1 MNFPAPNHRG
11 EDAGDDDGVSAE
23 SAVLSADAKDLLQ
36 RGARLGTYRIRRPL
50 GRNAF
55 DAVYMAVDAQ
65 LQRRLTIREYFP
77 RAIALRRD
85 GSGVELRSAEDADAF
100 SQGLDAF
107 MEDGRLRSQLD
118 HPSLVR
124 VRRVWRENNT
134 AYLAMPFHKG
144 TTLADARSE
153 MKRPPDETWLRE
165 RLLLPLLGALD
176 QLHAASM
183 VHGDLSPENVLMLPE
198 GRTLLLDWG
207 AVRRSVLQAGLPP
220 FTIASQ
226 PEYAAMEQ
234 SASGGGMALG
244 PRTDIYGLAA
254 LACFAITGVAP
265 PAASVRARQSVA
277 DASDAIRETAR
288 EHPGLEYSDELL
300 AVLDAAFALRPNE
313 RLRSTRAFRDALTR
327 DAGPAV
333 VDEPVVQ
340 EQPQGPQ
347 AAAVQPVA
355 EPVTAEEPEAETAPP
370 APLEPAAPLPE
381 AAASIEIE
389 RPPEPVV
396 AAAIA
401 PAPPEPV
408 VEPVAPALPEPAV
421 EAVAPAPPEPAV
433 EAVAPAPPQPAPPQP
448 APPQPAPAAPEPA
461 PAPPEP
467 APRPVAARLTEPVG
481 EPVAQPVAAPIFEPV
496 AKPAVE
502 PVMQSIVEPAA
513 PPLAAAAVAPELQP
527 PRPQPRPQPQSQP
540 PTLQQ
545 RAAPFAF
552 DVTVPIGPR
561 TLPITHPAAPKPPA
575 PRQPPPAQ
583 PVDHT
588 VDTPRWAAADDRI
601 PPIAP
606 RLADA
611 NAPTMPR
618 PLIVAPAA
626 EALSDKDLRGDF
638 AWEAKPRGR
647 PTSSARAP
655 ALAALVTVVG
665 IGVGAWWLLT
675 PSPPRLPRGSTSFS
689 APIEAAPPAAG
700 LSTAPASGVSAATP
714 APTATADGGAA
725 AAPTVAAVT
734 PAPLAVIPSAVIPSA
749 VAPSAIAPSP
759 SPSSSAAVSVAAA
772 PAPAPAPSPPAAPPV
787 ASPPAL
793 EPVVTAAAAPPPA
806 PAEKPVDKPAAKAS
820 KSAAK
825 ESTAKA
831 GTKSSARRSEDAA
844 PRDDCA
850 GRTNFSLYYCMQKQ
864 CTLPQFKAHAQCKLL
879 REKDIVQ

>member
-1 MNFPAPNHRG
+1 MNFPAPNNRG

-36 RGARLGTYRIRRPL
+36 RGARLSTYRIRRPL

-85 GSGVELRSAEDADAF
+85 GSGVELRSPEDADAF

-176 QLHAASM
+176 QLHAASV
-183 VHGDLSPENVLMLPE
+183 VHGDLSPENVLILPE

-313 RLRSTRAFRDALTR
+313 RLRSTRAFRDALTQ
-327 DAGPAV
+327 DAAGVAAA
-333 VDEPVVQ
+333 EPSLMA
-340 EQPQGPQ
+340 EQPAAEESAEGLQPIAEQ
-347 AAAVQPVA
+347 AAAQEAQAAEAPTVQ
-355 EPVTAEEPEAETAPP
+355 
-370 APLEPAAPLPE
+370 EPAAVSTE
-381 AAASIEIE
+381 TAASIEIAA
-389 RPPEPVV
+389 EPV
-396 AAAIA
+396 
-401 PAPPEPV
+401 
-408 VEPVAPALPEPAV
+408 V
-421 EAVAPAPPEPAV
+421 EAVAPAPAESTLEPTPEPTPEPIPEPSPEPISQPVAQLFSEPVTEPVAEPVTEPIAEATPGPAAERAAAPVVDVVV
-433 EAVAPAPPQPAPPQP
+433 EPVAAPAVRPVMQPLVL
-448 APPQPAPAAPEPA
+448 PAPA
-461 PAPPEP
+461 P
-467 APRPVAARLTEPVG
+467 APRPVAAPVT
-481 EPVAQPVAAPIFEPV
+481 AAPAP
-496 AKPAVE
+496 VE
-502 PVMQSIVEPAA
+502 PK
-513 PPLAAAAVAPELQP
+513 
-527 PRPQPRPQPQSQP
+527 PRPRPQP

-552 DVTVPIGPR
+552 DVTVPIKPPTRPGSPMVPVA
-561 TLPITHPAAPKPPA
+561 TLTPVTPVAPAAAPKPPA
-575 PRQPPPAQ
+575 ARAPQPSWA
-583 PVDHT
+583 VDHT
-588 VDTPRWAAADDRI
+588 LDSPTWAAAGGHVHH
-601 PPIAP
+601 IAP
-606 RLADA
+606 HPNDVS
-611 NAPTMPR
+611 APTRPE
-618 PLIVAPAA
+618 PLIVPPAA
-626 EALSDKDLRGDF
+626 EALSDSDLRGDF
-638 AWEAKPRGR
+638 AWETNKPRGR
-647 PTSSARAP
+647 PKSSARAP
-655 ALAALVTVVG
+655 ALAALLTLVG
-665 IGVGAWWLLT
+665 IGLGGWWLLN
-675 PSPPRLPRGSTSFS
+675 PSPTRVSRGNTSFS
-689 APIEAAPPAAG
+689 APIEVAPPAAG
-700 LSTAPASGVSAATP
+700 LATSPASGVTTAPASSGAVPGP
-714 APTATADGGAA
+714 AATADAGAA

-734 PAPLAVIPSAVIPSA
+734 PAPAAVAPASVVPSA
-749 VAPSAIAPSP
+749 VAPSASAAMSVAAAPSP
-759 SPSSSAAVSVAAA
+759 A
-772 PAPAPAPSPPAAPPV
+772 PAPAPAPALTPPV

-793 EPVVTAAAAPPPA
+793 EPVVTAAAAPP
-806 PAEKPVDKPAAKAS
+806 AAKPS

-825 ESTAKA
+825 ETAKA
-831 GTKSSARRSEDAA
+831 ASTKTSAKRPDDAA
-844 PRDDCA
+844 PRDDCS

-879 REKDIVQ
+879 REKDIVD

>member
-85 GSGVELRSAEDADAF
+85 GSGVELRSPEDADAF

-176 QLHAASM
+176 QLHAASV
-183 VHGDLSPENVLMLPE
+183 VHGDLSPENVLILPE

-327 DAGPAV
+327 DAAGV
-333 VDEPVVQ
+333 
-340 EQPQGPQ
+340 
-347 AAAVQPVA
+347 AAVEPTAMADLPADQESAEAIQPIA
-355 EPVTAEEPEAETAPP
+355 EQVTAEEPPAAEAPAVQEPAVQEPAVQEPP
-370 APLEPAAPLPE
+370 AASPE
-381 AAASIEIE
+381 AAVSIEIVA
-389 RPPEPVV
+389 EPV
-396 AAAIA
+396 
-401 PAPPEPV
+401 
-408 VEPVAPALPEPAV
+408 V
-421 EAVAPAPPEPAV
+421 EAVAPAPAPAEPAPEPTPEPVPEQAP
-433 EAVAPAPPQPAPPQP
+433 EPVAQSFFEPIAEPIAEPITE
-448 APPQPAPAAPEPA
+448 AAPEPVVERSVAPVVDVVVEPVVAPVVRPAVLPVPA
-461 PAPPEP
+461 PAPK
-467 APRPVAARLTEPVG
+467 
-481 EPVAQPVAAPIFEPV
+481 PVAAPV
-496 AKPAVE
+496 R
-502 PVMQSIVEPAA
+502 AA
-513 PPLAAAAVAPELQP
+513 PAPIEP
-527 PRPQPRPQPQSQP
+527 KPRPRPQP

-552 DVTVPIGPR
+552 DVTVPIKPPTR
-561 TLPITHPAAPKPPA
+561 PISPVAQVASLAPAAAPKPPA
-575 PRQPPPAQ
+575 ARAPQPSWA
-583 PVDHT
+583 VDHT
-588 VDTPRWAAADDRI
+588 LDSPTWAAAGGHVHHVAPHPDDVS
-601 PPIAP
+601 PPTRP
-606 RLADA
+606 E
-611 NAPTMPR
+611 
-618 PLIVAPAA
+618 PLIVVPVA
-626 EALSDKDLRGDF
+626 EAVSDSDLRGDF
-638 AWEAKPRGR
+638 AWETNKPRGR
-647 PTSSARAP
+647 PKSSARAP
-655 ALAALVTVVG
+655 ALAALLTLVG
-665 IGVGAWWLLT
+665 IGLGGWWLLN
-675 PSPPRLPRGSTSFS
+675 PSPTRVSRGNTSFS
-689 APIEAAPPAAG
+689 APIEVAPPAAG
-700 LSTAPASGVSAATP
+700 LSTSPASGVAVAPASSGATLGPAAATD
-714 APTATADGGAA
+714 AGATA
-725 AAPTVAAVT
+725 APPVAAVVT
-734 PAPLAVIPSAVIPSA
+734 APAA
-749 VAPSAIAPSP
+749 VAPSAVVPSAAAPSA
-759 SPSSSAAVSVAAA
+759 SAALSVAAAPPPAPTPA
-772 PAPAPAPSPPAAPPV
+772 PAPAPAPAPPV

-793 EPVVTAAAAPPPA
+793 EPVVTAAAAPP
-806 PAEKPVDKPAAKAS
+806 AAKPS
-820 KSAAK
+820 KSASK
-825 ESTAKA
+825 ETAKA
-831 GTKSSARRSEDAA
+831 ASTKTSAKRADDAA
-844 PRDDCA
+844 PRDDCT

-879 REKDIVQ
+879 REKDIVD